1 MRQSACQR
9 GWFKLRIRATKP
21 HRMERLGGFAMN
33 RLIYV
38 AALAAAAL
46 PAGAASAADSP
57 LVPVRAFIDA
67 FNKGDTATV
76 AAAQRGSTLAI
87 IDEVPP
93 HIWLGEKAVD
103 AWLTSLDAY
112 DKAHG
117 RTNGAVTLAQP
128 RVTTVEGARA
138 YVVAP
143 AVYTFKQ
150 KGKPMREPATMTF
163 ALHHET
169 AGWKIAGWTW
179 NGTIPKPAGK

>member
-1 MRQSACQR
+1 
-9 GWFKLRIRATKP
+9 
-21 HRMERLGGFAMN
+21 MN
-33 RLIYV
+33 KMVYV
-38 AALAAAAL
+38 AALAAAVL
-46 PAGAASAADSP
+46 PVGPASAADSP
-57 LVPVRAFIDA
+57 LVAVRAFLDA
-67 FNKGDTATV
+67 FNKGDTASV

-87 IDEVPP
+87 MDEVPP

-103 AWLTSLDAY
+103 AWLASLDAY

-117 RTNGAVTLAQP
+117 RTGGAVTLAQP

-163 ALHHET
+163 ALHHEA

-179 NGTIPKPAGK
+179 NGTVPKAAGK